1 MIIINMIVS
10 TLIGILAGL
19 GVGGGGL
26 LVIYLTMVSGM
37 EQLSAQGINLVF
49 FIFCAAASLFVH
61 LKRRN
66 INIKRCLALSTVG
79 IAASI
84 PGIMLSHSL
93 DTHILRKIFG
103 ALLIFSGITVLLHR
117 KKKK

>member
-10 TLIGILAGL
+10 ALIAILAGL

-26 LVIYLTMVSGM
+26 LVIYLTLVLDM
-37 EQLSAQGINLVF
+37 EQLCAQGINLVF
-49 FIFCAAASLFVH
+49 FIFCAASALFIH
-61 LKRRN
+61 LKKRN
-66 INIKRCLALSTVG
+66 INIRRCLSISIVG

-84 PGIMLSHSL
+84 PGMMLSHSL

-103 ALLIFSGITVLLHR
+103 ALLIFSGVSVLLRR